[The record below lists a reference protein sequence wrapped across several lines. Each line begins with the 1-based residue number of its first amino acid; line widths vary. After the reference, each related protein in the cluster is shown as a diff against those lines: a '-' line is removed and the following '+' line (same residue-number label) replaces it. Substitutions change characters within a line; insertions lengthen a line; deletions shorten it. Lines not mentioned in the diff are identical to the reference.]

1 MMKIAVIG
9 GGVSGSTFAI
19 NRKKNHP
26 EDEIFIFEH
35 TDKLLKKVLATGN
48 GKCNIA
54 NNGDL
59 TSIYY
64 SPLVKNIIK
73 KYNFDYQKSF
83 LESINIKTK
92 LVGDLSYPISESA
105 VTVRNAYLKAID
117 KLDIKIITEVDINDY
132 YLDDNKYVLEANK
145 ESFKFDLIVFAI
157 GGKSLPKSGSDGS
170 LIPLLL
176 NHHYKF
182 NEFVPALCPIYTKE
196 KTKILDGTR
205 VKANVTLLEDNK
217 EIFNESG
224 EVLFKERGL
233 SGIVIFNMSRI
244 IAKDINK
251 EYQIK
256 LDLLP
261 EISKKELID
270 FLKKNDKE
278 TLLESY
284 LHPNLVKY
292 ISNKN
297 EDVIDLV
304 KSLSFTF
311 DKLYGFENSQI
322 SVGGIKLDEISD
334 KLESK
339 KEKGIYFLG
348 ELLDIDAPCGGY
360 NLMWAIG
367 SGLYLSDVI
376 FKEL

>member
-1 MMKIAVIG
+1 MMRIAVIG

-19 NRKKNHP
+19 SRKKNHP

-59 TSIYY
+59 TSIYC

-92 LVGDLSYPISESA
+92 LVGNLSYPISESA

-132 YLDDNKYVLEANK
+132 HLDDDKYVLETNK
-145 ESFKFDLIVFAI
+145 GSFKFDLIVFAT

-205 VKANVTLLEDNK
+205 AKANVTLLENNK

-224 EVLFKERGL
+224 EVLFKEHGL

-251 EYQIK
+251 EYQII

-270 FLKKNDKE
+270 FLEKNDKE

-297 EDVIDLV
+297 EDVIELV

-322 SVGGIKLDEISD
+322 SVGGIKLDEIND

-348 ELLDIDAPCGGY
+348 ELLDVDAPCGGY